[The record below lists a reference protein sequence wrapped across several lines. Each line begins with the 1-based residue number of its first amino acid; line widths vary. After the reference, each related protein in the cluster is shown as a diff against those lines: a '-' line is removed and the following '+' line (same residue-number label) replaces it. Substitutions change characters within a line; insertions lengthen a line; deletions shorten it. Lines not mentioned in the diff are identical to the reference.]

1 MKMILLLFN
10 KSINEED
17 YCRAHEFLLCYYIC
31 VNSIRNLK
39 LVPNENLM
47 NIMKKF
53 DEIDLDK
60 FDKNYKSQQGEE
72 INKINIKEEKS
83 PKLNKANILT
93 CYNFN
98 SKRTFNEKEI
108 VDLVNDKLNN
118 DDSTIMVDNEPIQP
132 RIRIINCDKKI
143 KSYFY
148 SQTSLLT
155 QLINVYNSYVIDLDE
170 RHIGPIIMIH
180 SCLNILV
187 YMRNSSE
194 FSDKNEIKE
203 IVEVILFLF
212 LNKFVEN

>member
-1 MKMILLLFN
+1 M
-10 KSINEED
+10 
-17 YCRAHEFLLCYYIC
+17 CYYIC

-132 RIRIINCDKKI
+132 RIRIIN
-143 KSYFY
+143 
-148 SQTSLLT
+148 
-155 QLINVYNSYVIDLDE
+155 
-170 RHIGPIIMIH
+170 
-180 SCLNILV
+180 
-187 YMRNSSE
+187 
-194 FSDKNEIKE
+194 
-203 IVEVILFLF
+203 
-212 LNKFVEN
+212 